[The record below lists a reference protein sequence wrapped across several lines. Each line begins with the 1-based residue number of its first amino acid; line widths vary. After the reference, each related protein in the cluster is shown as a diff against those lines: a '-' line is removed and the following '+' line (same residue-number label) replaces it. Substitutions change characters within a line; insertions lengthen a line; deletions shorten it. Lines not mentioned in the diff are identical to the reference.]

1 MSIPDKLSKIKA
13 KRHIDKFTVMYF
25 VIIFIVS
32 IFSYQL
38 GKINNKTCQSTL
50 IQNQQAT
57 VILSDTV
64 VDQEKMEEANDKKYV
79 ASKNGSKYY
88 PINCKGANRINPENM
103 IYFDSEN
110 EAIMSGFEL
119 SNLCK

>member
-13 KRHIDKFTVMYF
+13 KRHIDKYTVMYF
-25 VIIFIVS
+25 VIILIVS
-32 IFSYQL
+32 ICSYQL

-64 VDQEKMEEANDKKYV
+64 VDQEKIVEANDKRFV